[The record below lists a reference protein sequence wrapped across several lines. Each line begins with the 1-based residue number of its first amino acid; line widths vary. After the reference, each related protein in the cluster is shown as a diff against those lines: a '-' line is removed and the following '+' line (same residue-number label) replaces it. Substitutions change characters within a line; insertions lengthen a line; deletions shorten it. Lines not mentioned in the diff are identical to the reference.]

1 MLWLTVVDLTWAGL
15 AGALTSARG
24 IWPGDVAMFITWS
37 LALMEVEAGVVLR
50 LTQREAG
57 LGAAAQCPVLRR
69 ASYW

>member
-1 MLWLTVVDLTWAGL
+1 MLWLNTVELTWAES

-37 LALMEVEAGVVLR
+37 LAFVEVEVRVVLR

-57 LGAAAQCPVLRR
+57 WGAV
-69 ASYW
+69 S